1 MTAEGHPPA
10 TSAEPDER
18 TRVSTLELFFDLVF
32 VFTITQLTQLFA
44 DRLDRVGSVR
54 VLVMLIVI
62 WWMYGAYA
70 WLTNAVAPNSRMRRG
85 LLLVGM
91 GGFLAIALAI
101 PDAFGPAGWVFGVG
115 YMVVNAVHTG
125 VFAMAGGEGV
135 VRALR
140 GGLAAMNL
148 ASASLVL
155 IGGILTGPW
164 RLGLWT
170 AALLVQAV
178 TPFVTRIGSFTIG
191 PAHFVERHGLVV
203 IIALGESIIAIGVGL
218 TGVGIRAGVI
228 AAAVLALTVIY
239 FMYWIYFGGDDELA
253 ERALHETA
261 DPRRRA
267 RRALIAFGWAH
278 IPLLFGIIAF
288 AAGVKKIIGHSLEHT
303 KPSYAVALGGGVALY
318 VLAHAWFRRSLGLG
332 SIRHPLLC
340 AGLTLATVPLGL
352 VSGMAQL
359 AGVIAAFL
367 IAWYTVGDPGV
378 AARATPAQT

>member
-1 MTAEGHPPA
+1 VTAEGHPPA

-148 ASASLVL
+148 ASA
-155 IGGILTGPW
+155 
-164 RLGLWT
+164 
-170 AALLVQAV
+170 
-178 TPFVTRIGSFTIG
+178 VTR
-191 PAHFVERHGLVV
+191 
-203 IIALGESIIAIGVGL
+203 
-218 TGVGIRAGVI
+218 
-228 AAAVLALTVIY
+228 AAMPEFY
-239 FMYWIYFGGDDELA
+239 FHQRGG
-253 ERALHETA
+253 
-261 DPRRRA
+261 
-267 RRALIAFGWAH
+267 
-278 IPLLFGIIAF
+278 
-288 AAGVKKIIGHSLEHT
+288 
-303 KPSYAVALGGGVALY
+303 
-318 VLAHAWFRRSLGLG
+318 
-332 SIRHPLLC
+332 
-340 AGLTLATVPLGL
+340 
-352 VSGMAQL
+352 
-359 AGVIAAFL
+359 
-367 IAWYTVGDPGV
+367 
-378 AARATPAQT
+378 